1 MTSQRLVWLLAVVA
15 MALGAWWVS
24 TSTEWVDEDSPRAA
38 RGEARDNPLYAF
50 EQLLRKLGMTVA
62 HHEALDAL
70 PPPGARLVML
80 SGDWK
85 LMPERAEQ
93 LHQWV
98 QRGGHLVLTDE
109 AGWTEGPLATW
120 LPLRETGLRRPVAP
134 KASLPSAAASGAA
147 AKRGVGRFGT
157 PVATPEKRISLVS
170 SPPLWDGTEKLAVCD
185 WFSEYQT
192 LQAKP
197 RGGEVWTLKLA
208 ESTQSVQVMRVPLGQ
223 GSVTAL
229 AASGRMLH
237 NPTVL
242 GCGFP
247 LLLAA
252 VVQAEPGATAWIYL
266 HEKREPLLAWLWQ
279 RGWIAIAIVALAL
292 AAALWRAAVRFGP
305 RLAPAPRLRRSI
317 SEQVRGLG
325 AYLHCSGHEALLV
338 AQQRALNEIATR
350 TLPRYARLPL
360 AERARAIAEATGLP
374 HDELSTALSMRF
386 CTRAQLPQHLQ
397 VLEAARRRLHRTPDE
412 RPAP

>member
-1 MTSQRLVWLLAVVA
+1 MTAQRLAWLLAVVG

-24 TSTEWVDEDSPRAA
+24 VSTEWVEEDSPRPA
-38 RGEARDNPLYAF
+38 RGEARDNPVYAF

-62 HHEALDAL
+62 HHETLDAL

-80 SGDWK
+80 SGDWQ

-98 QRGGHLVLTDE
+98 RRGGHLVLTRD
-109 AGWTEGPLATW
+109 ADWKDSALAAWVPVRDFGLKRPEGAKP
-120 LPLRETGLRRPVAP
+120 RPPAV
-134 KASLPSAAASGAA
+134 AASGVLL
-147 AKRGVGRFGT
+147 KRA
-157 PVATPEKRISLVS
+157 PVVERRIPLAST
-170 SPPLWDGTEKLAVCD
+170 PPLWEGVERLAVCD
-185 WFSEYQT
+185 WFPEYQT
-192 LQAKP
+192 LQA
-197 RGGEVWTLKLA
+197 RQGHDEAWTLKLV
-208 ESTQSVQVMRVPLGQ
+208 EPTQTTQALRVPLGQ
-223 GSVTAL
+223 GSVTVL
-229 AASGRMLH
+229 NVSGRVFN

-247 LLLAA
+247 PLLAA

-266 HEKREPLLAWLWQ
+266 HEKREPLLTWLWQ
-279 RGWIAIAIVALAL
+279 QGWIAIAIFGLAL

-325 AYLHCSGHEALLV
+325 AYLHRSGHEALLV